1 MSVLRC
7 CVLFLALLGSQA
19 VLAGGT
25 GPTHPQKARQH
36 PLDSREPRQEVIERP
51 HDTREGSGP
60 PALPSERAPG
70 EADVPPLPDRKEG
83 PVAPGEQGGERREA
97 GS

>member
-1 MSVLRC
+1 MSVLRW

-19 VLAGGT
+19 VVAGGT

-36 PLDSREPRQEVIERP
+36 PLDSSEPRQEVIERP
-51 HDTREGSGP
+51 RGGPRSGA

-70 EADVPPLPDRKEG
+70 EADRPPLPDREEG
-83 PVAPGEQGGERREA
+83 PAVPDERAGERRGA
-97 GS
+97 RT